1 MMGNPEPNSQAA
13 QAWRQAYEAPGAS
26 PNPYE
31 VPNSYT
37 TANPQPLQ
45 SSPQLPPQPSQ
56 HGKQWRLRDE
66 PPLWAPWYGIGFWR
80 AVTRCFRK
88 TFIYHG
94 RASRGEYWWVW
105 LFTLVLSA
113 VLGVAAYG
121 IGLAIGLSG
130 AEDSFMLSSPLDGFI
145 SNATIIAQ
153 LAMLVPTI
161 SLSIR
166 RLHDENRRGWWLLL
180 PTMLQV
186 VAVFVLFVVIIAA
199 GVAGGGSDTAI
210 GQGLVAGMLAF
221 FGMYLLS
228 GLASVV
234 LMIGPSDPRGVR
246 FDRPDGRRHERG
258 DRWNGGRQTAESQPN
273 AVPARSV
280 DAAVQPRSDAMPQ

>member
-1 MMGNPEPNSQAA
+1 MGIPEPNPQAA
-13 QAWRQAYEAPGAS
+13 QAWRQAHESPGDS
-26 PNPYE
+26 PNPYAA
-31 VPNSYT
+31 PNPYV
-37 TANPQPLQ
+37 TANPQPSQ
-45 SSPQLPPQPSQ
+45 PSPQLPPQPSPS
-56 HGKQWRLRDE
+56 GWQWRLRDK
-66 PPLWAPWYGIGFWR
+66 PPLWAPWYGIGFWS
-80 AVTRCFRK
+80 AIKRCFRK

-113 VLGVAAYG
+113 VLGAAAYG
-121 IGLAIGLSG
+121 IGLAIGLRG
-130 AEDSFMLSSPLDGFI
+130 AEDPFMLSSPLDDFI

-153 LAMLVPTI
+153 LVMFVPTI

-186 VAVFVLFVVIIAA
+186 VAVFALFAVIIAV
-199 GVAGGGSDTAI
+199 GVAGGGSDAAI

-234 LMIGPSDPRGVR
+234 LMIGPSDPRGAR
-246 FDRPDGRRHERG
+246 FDRPDGRQNVRDNRRG
-258 DRWNGGRQTAESQPN
+258 DGWQTAESQTN
-273 AVPARSV
+273 AVQVQSA
-280 DAAVQPRSDAMPQ
+280 DAAVRPGPGVTPR